1 MFQPQAKIVLLTG
14 PMLHGTA
21 LEDVKASLDKLAAN
35 ADNIYRFDMS
45 EQTGELGYGAD
56 YHPSAAQAAKMQKN

>member
-1 MFQPQAKIVLLTG
+1 MGQPLR
-14 PMLHGTA
+14 MSRR
-21 LEDVKASLDKLAAN
+21 SLDKLAAN

-56 YHPSAAQAAKMQKN
+56 YHPSAAQAAKNAEELTSFLKTLL